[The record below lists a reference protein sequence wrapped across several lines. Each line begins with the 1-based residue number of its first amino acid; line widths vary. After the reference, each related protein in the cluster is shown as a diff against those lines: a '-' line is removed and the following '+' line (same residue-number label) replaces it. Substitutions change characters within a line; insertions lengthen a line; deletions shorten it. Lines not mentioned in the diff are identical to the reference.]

1 MAINSYKA
9 PIVKES
15 LGDATLESWY
25 YLSEQNFASPAHTN
39 CLTPK
44 INSPALSINSWVL
57 DHYEPF
63 VITNIACSVGA
74 F

>member
-15 LGDATLESWY
+15 LGDATLESRY
-25 YLSEQNFASPAHTN
+25 YLSEQNFVSLAHTN
-39 CLTPK
+39 CLTHK
-44 INSPALSINSWVL
+44 MNAPALSINRWVL
-57 DHYEPF
+57 DRYERF
-63 VITNIACSVGA
+63 VITNVACSVGA